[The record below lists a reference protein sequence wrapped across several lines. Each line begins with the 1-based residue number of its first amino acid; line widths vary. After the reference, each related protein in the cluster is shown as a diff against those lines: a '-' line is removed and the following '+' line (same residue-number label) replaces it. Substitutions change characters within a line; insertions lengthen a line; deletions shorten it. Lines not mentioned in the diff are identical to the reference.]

1 MTVGSDVRTCLAN
14 IKNIEATLETLSMQ
28 TNDHE
33 TKKALN
39 SAHDMMIQI
48 KSDLTEQLHKLINE
62 EPQYKQ

>member
-28 TNDHE
+28 TNDYE